1 MSLTR
6 KEQTMRAIKNKLKN
20 LTLIVKILLRVPGYE
35 WFSPAIREYM
45 RTHPEMMN
53 NTKLPRKTKISAVAS
68 EASRAEMKSY
78 IEEKLRGD
86 LYL

>member
-45 RTHPEMMN
+45 KTHPE
-53 NTKLPRKTKISAVAS
+53 I
-68 EASRAEMKSY
+68 MKVD
-78 IEEKLRGD
+78 KR
-86 LYL
+86 